1 MIYILYD
8 KPEYMEDMSFLT
20 RDLTEPYKVIYPD
33 VRCTSIKLMY
43 KYCLICVKKSSNDD
57 IIICWYDFMAVICWW
72 ICLLKRKKRN
82 IVAINILL
90 KYKPTIKNRIARGIY
105 RKPLKSSDFY
115 ATITASEYGNML
127 NDILGIEKDYVLLHD
142 VYHYK
147 ENEYLD
153 KYQMSDC
160 TKRAFCGG
168 RNGRNWKLLFE
179 IAKKMPDV
187 IFDCVMPKEYTEL
200 YAEDISENVNVYCEV
215 SLDKFND
222 ILYKSQIIVM
232 PLDTQAPAGL
242 TVLFEAAA
250 YSKPVITS
258 DTITTREYFSDKRGI
273 LCSDDIREWSE
284 AIRRCL
290 QNSDEVR
297 EYTSNLKRYLE
308 TECSEYKYAAIVKN
322 IVDNIVLH

>member
-1 MIYILYD
+1 MIYVLYD
-8 KPEYMEDMSFLT
+8 KPEHLEDMSFLT
-20 RDLTEPYKVIYPD
+20 RDLTSPFKAIYPD
-33 VRCTSIKLMY
+33 VRCTSIKFMY
-43 KYCLICVKKSSNDD
+43 KYCLDCVKKSTDND

-72 ICLLKRKKRN
+72 ICFFKRKKRN

-90 KYKPTIKNRIARGIY
+90 KYKPTMKNRIARMIY
-105 RKPLKSSDFY
+105 KKPLKSSNFY
-115 ATITASEYGNML
+115 ATITAKEYGDML
-127 NDILGIEKDYVLLHD
+127 NDMLEIEKDYVLLHD
-142 VYHYK
+142 VYHYNG
-147 ENEYLD
+147 NECWDEIPDYN
-153 KYQMSDC
+153 K
-160 TKRAFCGG
+160 TVFCGG

-187 IFDCVMPKEYTEL
+187 IFDCVMPREYSEI
-200 YAEDISENVNVYCEV
+200 YADEISENVNVYCDV

-273 LCSDDIREWSE
+273 LCGDDVKDWIE
-284 AIRRCL
+284 AIRICL

-297 EYTSNLKRYLE
+297 RYTSNLKRYLE
-308 TECSEYKYAAIVKN
+308 TECSEYKYAATIKN
-322 IVDNIVLH
+322 IVNNILSH